1 MKKSSSLRSMT
12 GYGRGE
18 ASAHG
23 IRVEMELNSVNRKQ
37 LEVRLNLPRS
47 LASLESRMVEIIQTA
62 ISRGQVSG
70 SVTVHVSE
78 ALRQKS
84 LRVDRGMASAY
95 VLELRKTARS
105 LNLADDLN
113 ASLLLDLPGVV
124 TYCGADQDVDYVW
137 PVLEKALK
145 AAMAQLVGM
154 RSMEGNTLARDLNR
168 RLVGLEKHLLAVKD
182 EAPLVTTRYRAAL
195 QKRLTQAG
203 VAMDVNDPV
212 VIRELA
218 VFADRSDITEELT
231 RLDSHLKQ
239 AHGLLKSKEP
249 AGRTL
254 DFLAQEMF
262 REINTIGSKANEVR
276 ITRLVIEFKTEL
288 ERIREQVQNIE

>member
-1 MKKSSSLRSMT
+1 MALRSMT

-18 ASAHG
+18 ASGRG
-23 IRVEMELNSVNRKQ
+23 IRVEAELTSVNRKQ

-47 LASLESRMVEIIQTA
+47 LSSLESRMVELIQGSV
-62 ISRGQVSG
+62 SRGQITG
-70 SVTVHVSE
+70 SVMIHVSE

-84 LRVDRGMASAY
+84 LKVDRVMASAY
-95 VLELRKTARS
+95 ILELRKTATA
-105 LNLADDLN
+105 LKLADDLS
-113 ASLLLDLPGVV
+113 ASLLLELPEVV
-124 TYCGADQDVDYVW
+124 RYCGADEDVDAVW

-145 AAMAQLVGM
+145 SSIRNLVVMRLKEGAALV
-154 RSMEGNTLARDLNR
+154 AD
-168 RLVGLEKHLLAVKD
+168 
-182 EAPLVTTRYRAAL
+182 L
-195 QKRLTQAG
+195 QKRVKKLAHHLGEIKAEAPHVTDRYRDALRKRLVEAG
-203 VAMDVNDPV
+203 ITLQVEDPMM
-212 VIRELA
+212 IKELA
-218 VFADRSDITEELT
+218 VFADRSDITEEIT

-239 AHGLLKSKEP
+239 THELFKASEP

-276 ITRLVIEFKTEL
+276 ITRQVIEFKTEL